1 MELGLVQKRIDLGF
15 FLIVMILTFDTH
27 MHQCALPFLGIPRDT
42 ATYLFVQGIKILPVP
57 TPKLY
62 DKKVKFFLSPKGCQK
77 GAIK

>member
-1 MELGLVQKRIDLGF
+1 M
-15 FLIVMILTFDTH
+15 FLMAFILTFDTRIDH
-27 MHQCALPFLGIPRDT
+27 CVLPFLGISRDT
-42 ATYLFVQGIKILPVP
+42 ATFLFVQGIKILPVP